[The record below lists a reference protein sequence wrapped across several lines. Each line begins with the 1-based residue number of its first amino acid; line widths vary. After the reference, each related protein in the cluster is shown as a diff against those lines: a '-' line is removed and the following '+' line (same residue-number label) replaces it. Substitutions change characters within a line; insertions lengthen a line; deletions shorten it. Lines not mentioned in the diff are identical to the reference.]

1 MYNLK
6 CWTFLFI
13 KLSSSSVFFLFV
25 GSSESY
31 RQLVWKFFFFFG
43 YLEKHIYFCCLLM
56 CLKTI
61 IRVFSVLHFL
71 ILQLEKLFSF
81 VSSLFTVFEN
91 CFFVLKNKKNE
102 NTKSTFSS
110 QFLFFFFF
118 EKHGEHK
125 KHKI

>member
-1 MYNLK
+1 
-6 CWTFLFI
+6 
-13 KLSSSSVFFLFV
+13 
-25 GSSESY
+25 
-31 RQLVWKFFFFFG
+31 
-43 YLEKHIYFCCLLM
+43 M

-61 IRVFSVLHFL
+61 IRVFSLLHFL
-71 ILQLEKLFSF
+71 ILQLEKLFLF

-118 EKHGEHK
+118 LKNMENTKNTKFREE
-125 KHKI
+125 